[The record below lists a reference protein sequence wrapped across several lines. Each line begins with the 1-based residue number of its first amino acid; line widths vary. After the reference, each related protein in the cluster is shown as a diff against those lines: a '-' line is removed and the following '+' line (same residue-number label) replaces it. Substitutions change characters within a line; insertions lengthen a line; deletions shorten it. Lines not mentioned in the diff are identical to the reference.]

1 MGTAMV
7 DILGVGR
14 KLESGLEIAALIK
27 KGLPPRAIDRLKK
40 ALGLNDEEVSSALGV
55 SQKTISR
62 LRSQPK
68 KKLGVGVGDRLYRAA
83 HVFSLATS
91 VFGDKEAAREW
102 LRSPNIGLGNQVP
115 LDLLST
121 GAGAREV
128 EDLLGRIEHGV
139 FS

>member
-7 DILGVGR
+7 DILGVGL
-14 KLESGLEIAALIK
+14 KAESGLEIAALIE
-27 KGLPPRAIDRLKK
+27 KGLPPKAIDRLKK

-55 SQKTISR
+55 SPKTISR

-83 HVFSLATS
+83 RVFSLATA
-91 VFGDKEAAREW
+91 VFGDEETAREW

-139 FS
+139 LS

>member
-1 MGTAMV
+1 MATAMV

-14 KLESGLEIAALIK
+14 GAQSGLEIAALIE

-40 ALGLNDEEVSSALGV
+40 ALGLNDEEVSSTLGV

-68 KKLGVGVGDRLYRAA
+68 KKLGVGVGDRVYRAA

-91 VFGDKEAAREW
+91 VFEDEETAREW

-115 LDLLST
+115 LDLLAT
-121 GAGAREV
+121 EVGAREV

-139 FS
+139 LS

>member
-1 MGTAMV
+1 METAMV
-7 DILGVGR
+7 DILGVSR
-14 KLESGLEIAALIK
+14 KVENRLDIASLIK
-27 KGLPPRAIDRLKK
+27 KGLPARAIDRLKT
-40 ALGLNDEEVSSALGV
+40 ALKLNDQEVSSALGV

-83 HVFSLATS
+83 HVFSLATA
-91 VFGDKEAAREW
+91 VFGDEEMAREW
-102 LRSPNIGLGNQVP
+102 LRSPNIGLGTQVP
-115 LDLLST
+115 LDLLT
-121 GAGAREV
+121 TEAGAREV

>member
-7 DILGVGR
+7 DILGVGG
-14 KLESGLEIAALIK
+14 KVESRLDIAALIQ
-27 KGLPPRAIDRLKK
+27 KGLPSKAIDRLKK
-40 ALGLNDEEVSSALGV
+40 ALNLNDDEISTTLGV

-83 HVFSLATS
+83 HVFSLATA
-91 VFGDKEAAREW
+91 VFGDEEAAREW

-121 GAGAREV
+121 DAGAREV

-139 FS
+139 LS

>member
-14 KLESGLEIAALIK
+14 KPAGGLEIAALIK
-27 KGLPPRAIDRLKK
+27 KGLPPRAIDRLKT
-40 ALGLNDEEVSSALGV
+40 ALGLNDEEVSSTLGV

-83 HVFSLATS
+83 HIFSLATA
-91 VFGDKEAAREW
+91 VFGEEEAAREW

-115 LDLLST
+115 LDLLAIE
-121 GAGAREV
+121 AGAREV

-139 FS
+139 LS